1 MLTIS
6 FLTAAGIKV
15 NNFFFPQYCWR
26 VVEINVMAFSADYHR
41 KIAKYFVY
49 FVSINSQNNNTTNIR
64 DFWPSSIV
72 SSVCKLLAKV
82 WLTDNAFVG
91 DQQILEDYVL
101 IANECL
107 DNRVKSRFPRV
118 DM

>member
-15 NNFFFPQYCWR
+15 NNFFFPQHCWR

-41 KIAKYFVY
+41 KIAKYFV
-49 FVSINSQNNNTTNIR
+49 SINSQNNNTTNIR
-64 DFWPSSIV
+64 DFWPSSVV

-91 DQQILEDYVL
+91 DQQILEDSVL

-107 DNRVKSRFPRV
+107 DNRVKSCFPRV